1 MHKIG
6 PREKQNRFSRGPI
19 FIACFEFRIRIPL
32 AFSFCAPSFFTRREG
47 DSPGEN
53 HPHGRPFG
61 RISRSE
67 SPVWEG
73 KERSAADGKQPV
85 FHRGRFSPI
94 SPWNCGKEARDVL
107 AEIRAPCRFVE
118 KGQNKTF
125 HNFGVFNSGKL

>member
-19 FIACFEFRIRIPL
+19 FIACFSFCAQIAL
-32 AFSFCAPSFFTRREG
+32 AVSFCAPSFSQGGRG
-47 DSPGEN
+47 GSPGEN
-53 HPHGRPFG
+53 HPHGRLLG
-61 RISRSE
+61 RIRRSK

-73 KERSAADGKQPV
+73 KERPAAAGKQPV

-125 HNFGVFNSGKL
+125 HNSGVFNSGKL